1 MIPTYLAK
9 RFANRFQVIENNTAE
24 QVCQTLTVE
33 RAHQIAA
40 LLNEEES
47 AKRPTK
53 HLNPDSVPVRA

>member
-47 AKRPTK
+47 AKNAKAKPKSTVSDK
-53 HLNPDSVPVRA
+53 

>member
-9 RFANRFQVIENNTAE
+9 KFANRFQVIEHNTLE
-24 QVCQTLTVE
+24 QVCQTLTID

-47 AKRPTK
+47 AKNKKQPLVATT
-53 HLNPDSVPVRA
+53 A